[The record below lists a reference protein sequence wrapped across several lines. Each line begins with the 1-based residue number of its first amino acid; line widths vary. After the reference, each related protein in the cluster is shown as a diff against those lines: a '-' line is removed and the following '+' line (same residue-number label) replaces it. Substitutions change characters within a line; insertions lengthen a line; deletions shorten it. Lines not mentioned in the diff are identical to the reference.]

1 MPFILLREYKG
12 KKTVPNPG
20 HFLKYWLQ
28 LCSFKLIISP
38 WWKCKNYWSK
48 KITTTSQN
56 SLVTFSFFFFLF
68 LILLLSFHLLFSFS
82 VFFFPF
88 LSGSI
93 SGNMQWNNI
102 PHSLPRGKDTCIS
115 KDASMQCYLGTL
127 KWNIQ
132 LVFHLSAA
140 RQQQV
145 TRGNILLPILSWL
158 HWGGQLYSFPL
169 KEKNQV
175 IW

>member
-1 MPFILLREYKG
+1 MKMQKLLK
-12 KKTVPNPG
+12 
-20 HFLKYWLQ
+20 W
-28 LCSFKLIISP
+28 
-38 WWKCKNYWSK
+38 
-48 KITTTSQN
+48 KITTIPQN
-56 SLVTFSFFFFLF
+56 SLVIFSLF
-68 LILLLSFHLLFSFS
+68 IFIYLLLLLCFLLSFS
-82 VFFFPF
+82 VLFPF

-145 TRGNILLPILSWL
+145 TRGNILLSTLNWL
-158 HWGGQLYSFPL
+158 RLGGRVCSFLL
-169 KEKNQV
+169 KEKNQEMTSKPSDLFRLELHFSDL
-175 IW
+175 

>member
-1 MPFILLREYKG
+1 M
-12 KKTVPNPG
+12 
-20 HFLKYWLQ
+20 
-28 LCSFKLIISP
+28 
-38 WWKCKNYWSK
+38 KNHNHTPK
-48 KITTTSQN
+48 Q
-56 SLVTFSFFFFLF
+56 
-68 LILLLSFHLLFSFS
+68 SFHLFTILFDFPFITVPSPFLFFCS
-82 VFFFPF
+82 FFPF

-145 TRGNILLPILSWL
+145 TRGNILLLTLSATSL
-158 HWGGQLYSFPL
+158 RSCIDFLL
-169 KEKNQV
+169 KKRIKKWQAKLLTCSG
-175 IW
+175 